1 MAKATGLF
9 TPYDEPAENRAVQYD
24 AFACNVQASLLQ
36 GWAWG
41 AFKERHGWQVARDAG
56 DGFALQMLL
65 KRKFGVTI
73 GYVPRGP
80 AVDWSD
86 AASVRGCLAPFDGL
100 CKRNGA
106 ALVLIEPDASFPPDF
121 DFRQYGFAKT
131 NLSVQPLR
139 TIIVRCDRDDNALL
153 AAMKQKTRYNV
164 RLAAKRGVTV
174 RQGTMDDLPAFWS
187 LLQTTATRDTFGVH
201 TLDYYADLLRFFPPP
216 DQGALLCAEY
226 GGDIVAAAILLR
238 GGPTALYLA
247 GASSDTHREHM
258 PTYALQYAALQ
269 WARAV
274 GCTHYDLWG
283 IPPTDAPPDAAQG
296 EQRNV
301 RDGLWGVYR
310 FKQGFGGEVV
320 SYPGIFVRHYR
331 PVIGR
336 VALWA
341 LNRRRGVIG

>member
-1 MAKATGLF
+1 MTSATDLI
-9 TPYDEPAENRAVQYD
+9 TPTNETDLDSASRYDVRAD
-24 AFACNVQASLLQ
+24 GARASVLQ
-36 GWAWG
+36 RYPWG
-41 AFKERHGWQVARDAG
+41 AFKEQHGWQVVRDAG
-56 DGFALQMLL
+56 DGFAVQILL

-86 AASVRGCLAPFDGL
+86 TASVSACLRALMNL
-100 CKRNGA
+100 CKQEGV
-106 ALVLIEPDASFPPDF
+106 ALALIEPDAMLPADF
-121 DFRQYGFAKT
+121 NLPRYGLSPS

-139 TIIVRCDRDDNALL
+139 TITVRCDRDDDTLL

-174 RQGTMDDLPAFWS
+174 RQGSMDDLPDFWA
-187 LLQTTATRDTFGVH
+187 LLQTTATRDAFGVH

-216 DQGALLCAEY
+216 DHGALLCAEY
-226 GGDIVAAAILLR
+226 GGEIVAAAILLR
-238 GGPTALYLA
+238 GGPHAIYLA

-269 WARAV
+269 WARDA

-283 IPPTDAPPDAAQG
+283 IPPTDAPPDAVQG
-296 EQRNV
+296 EQQNV

-310 FKQGFGGEVV
+310 FKQGFGGDVV
-320 SYPGIFVRHYR
+320 SYPGIVVRHCR

-336 VALWA
+336 IALRA
-341 LNRRRGVIG
+341 INRQRGMLG

>member
-1 MAKATGLF
+1 MMGVTGLM
-9 TPYDEPAENRAVQYD
+9 EPTDSANYSPVPDYD
-24 AFACNVQASLLQ
+24 ARADVAHASVLQ
-36 GWAWG
+36 RWGWG

-56 DGFALQMLL
+56 DRFAVQVLL

-80 AVDWSD
+80 AVEWGNADDVARCLRALD
-86 AASVRGCLAPFDGL
+86 AV
-100 CKRNGA
+100 CKRERV
-106 ALVLIEPDASFPPDF
+106 ALALIEPDTTMPADF
-121 DFRQYGFAKT
+121 NARRYGLSPS

-139 TIIVRCDRDDNALL
+139 TIVVRCDKDDEALL

-174 RQGTMDDLPAFWS
+174 RQGSAADLPAFWS
-187 LLQTTATRDTFGVH
+187 LLQTTATRDAFGVH

-216 DQGALLCAEY
+216 DQGAFLCAEF
-226 GGDIVAAAILLR
+226 GGAVVAAAILLR
-238 GGPTALYLA
+238 GGPTAIYLA
-247 GASSDTHREHM
+247 GASSDAHREHM
-258 PTYALQYAALQ
+258 PTYALQYAALR
-269 WARAV
+269 WARDA
-274 GCTHYDLWG
+274 GCTRYDLWG
-283 IPPTDAPPDAAQG
+283 IPPTDMPPDAARG

-320 SYPGIFVRHYR
+320 SYPGIYVRQYR

-336 VALWA
+336 IALRA
-341 LNRRRGVIG
+341 VTRQRGVLG